1 MGRGGPWR
9 CAARTAPGQQPK
21 SGVHVKQIAQDGVST
36 VIPGARSVEQVRG
49 NASAADTGDLGRE
62 IDAGVRRI
70 YDAYF
75 RADIHPRW

>member
-1 MGRGGPWR
+1 MTTAQ
-9 CAARTAPGQQPK
+9 AAIAWI
-21 SGVHVKQIAQDGVST
+21 IAQDGVST

-62 IDAGVRRI
+62 IDAGVRKI

>member
-1 MGRGGPWR
+1 M
-9 CAARTAPGQQPK
+9 
-21 SGVHVKQIAQDGVST
+21 
-36 VIPGARSVEQVRG
+36 IPGARSVEQVRG